1 MDVGTML
8 QSQHEIYGR
17 ISRSVEN
24 LKKMGSS
31 SINLSAI
38 ETRIKIADQLWT
50 KFEAQHDQIRAAY
63 KDKFNDSEYA
73 RSNLFDT
80 AENTYVIQRSTLA
93 EYATQYRVVQV
104 APTPPNEHGSDRTS
118 KTSLPRIKLPQFSG
132 AYADWP
138 SFRDLF
144 MSVIGENASIS
155 DVERFHYLRSC
166 LQGQAEKL
174 IRPLTVTGENY
185 ERAWAILSK
194 HFENK
199 RELIRANFA
208 TFTAVSKM
216 KGETAEELSRIYHAV
231 TTAVNGQE
239 SIGRPIDSNG
249 MDLFNHLVI
258 ELFDPCTRLE
268 WESSTCDSAEPPDHE
283 TLLDF
288 ITKRMLT
295 LNAAK
300 PKSTKVSGEPS
311 RTAKTHFTKHGFDN
325 SRCALCK
332 EKHSVMT
339 CAQFKTKSANERK
352 SFVEASKLC
361 YNCLGNHPVA
371 KCQSSKN
378 CWTCKARHHS
388 MLHDAYV
395 TPQNNEVSALS
406 AVKHAEDR
414 KAVLLATARVLV
426 ADRFGE
432 LHTVRALIDQGS
444 EVSLVS
450 EALVQQLRLRR
461 SNSSVSIIGIGG
473 SLSGAARGKVTLSLT
488 SKVTGAKLSAVAY
501 VLPRLSSY
509 RGATTTRRSH
519 WTHTKDLPLADP
531 EYQSN
536 DQVDLLLGAEICSVI
551 FEDGIRKGGAQA
563 PIAQK
568 TTLGWILSG
577 GCGVTSHHTL
587 RGSFQCTVDDELASL
602 VRRFWEQEAL
612 PPAPTVLTPEEN
624 QCEEFFVRTHERTAT
639 GRYQVRLPFTATPLD
654 LAETR
659 KPAERLLVAMERKGV
674 QDPQFGNLY
683 RTFMQEYAD
692 LKHMELVPEPAVVNG
707 KTRCYLPHHG
717 VLRESS
723 TTTKL
728 RVVFNGSQ
736 RTRSGES
743 LNNQLLVG
751 ANLLPSL
758 ADVLL
763 RWRWHR
769 YVIVADIEKMYRQI
783 LLHPNDRDF
792 QRVLWRQAHTDCIS
806 EFRLNTV
813 TYGLACAPFLAIRT
827 LRQLADDE
835 ELRFPRGAAAL
846 RKDCYVDDVVTGAN
860 TMLDA
865 TALQRELR
873 DLCMAGGFPLRKWAS
888 NCNDVLAGIPLEHRI
903 QKTQHSWENESHSTL
918 GLRWHPRDDQF
929 AFSIQPSV
937 VADFTKR
944 RVLAETARLFDPSGW
959 LAPVIIRAKIL
970 IQSAWI
976 QGLEWDAPL
985 PSADALLW
993 RHFLEE
999 LPQLEHIR
1007 LNRWLRTGSE
1017 DSHVELH
1024 GFADASERGYAA
1036 VVYLRTSTSSSTSIH
1051 LIAAKSKIAP
1061 LKQVTLPR
1069 LELCA
1074 ASLLTNI
1081 THHIRASLNLPT
1093 APVYL
1098 WSDSTVAL
1106 HWIHGHASR
1115 WKTYVANR
1123 ISQIQLL
1130 LPEAR
1135 WRHVPGKENPADCAS
1150 RGISPRELVS
1160 HSLWWTGP
1168 AWLRKDKESWPDRH
1182 LDVDDN
1188 KLPERRATSNV
1199 AEVFKEPELLLQ
1211 FSSLQRLLRVTAWC
1225 FRWKR
1230 RITCRHPPK
1239 DTSPILQ
1246 PDELDD
1252 ALFQWLRVVQSLHYA
1267 AEIANISSNRAVS
1280 HQSSLKNLNP
1290 FLDDKQVLRVGGRL
1304 KHAILSQDERHPMIV
1319 PPASWLTR
1327 LIVDSCHRRTL
1338 HGGVQ
1343 LTLGLIRLRFW
1354 IPRGRAIVKQA
1365 LHRCVTCTRWR
1376 AAVPQP
1382 MMGHL
1387 PQGRVTPGRPFL
1399 HTGVD
1404 YAGPIRIRTTK
1415 GRGHKAYKGFIAV
1428 FVCLCSRAVHLE
1440 AVSDYT
1446 TDAFLAALRRFTA
1459 RRGLCS
1465 DIYSDCGTNFVGA
1478 DRELRS
1484 LFRASS
1490 PDGHRIAQA
1499 TSTNGIRWHFNPP
1512 AAPHFGGLWEAAVKS
1527 TKHHL
1532 RRVIGETTL
1541 TYEELSTFLTQ
1552 VEACLNSRPLQA
1564 LSDDPDDFSALTPG
1578 HLLIGAPLLAVPEPS
1593 LLSKGETTLSR
1604 WQLIQRM
1611 RDHFWERWSRE
1622 YLHGLTARPKWWK
1635 TKESPGVGTLCLL
1648 RSETTPPNRWPLARI
1663 TKLHPGQDGVTRVV
1677 TIRTPTSEFVRPLI
1691 KLVLLPGTADA
1702 LPPDERSAI
1711 SAAEY

>member
-1 MDVGTML
+1 MD
-8 QSQHEIYGR
+8 
-17 ISRSVEN
+17 
-24 LKKMGSS
+24 SS

-50 KFEAQHDQIRAAY
+50 KVEAQHDQIRAAY
-63 KDKFNDSEYA
+63 KDKFNENEYA
-73 RSNLFDT
+73 KSNIFDT

-104 APTPPNEHGSDRTS
+104 APTPPTEHNSDRTS

-138 SFRDLF
+138 SFRHLF
-144 MSVIGENASIS
+144 LSVIGENASIS

-199 RELIRANFA
+199 RELIRSNFA

-216 KGETAEELSRIYHAV
+216 KSETAEELSRIYHAV

-249 MDLFNHLVI
+249 MDLFNHLVV

-268 WESSTCDSAEPPDHE
+268 WESSTCDSSEPPNHE
-283 TLLDF
+283 TLLNF

-300 PKSTKVSGEPS
+300 PMNTKVSGEPS
-311 RTAKTHFTKHGFDN
+311 RTAKSHFTKHGFDGAK
-325 SRCALCK
+325 CALCN

-339 CAQFKTKSANERK
+339 CAKFKAKSANERK
-352 SFVEASKLC
+352 SFVEVNKLC
-361 YNCLGNHPVA
+361 YTCLGNHSVA

-378 CWTCKARHHS
+378 CWTCKAHHS

-395 TPQNNEVSALS
+395 TPKTNEVSSLS
-406 AVKHAEDR
+406 TVNLAEER

-432 LHTVRALIDQGS
+432 LHTIRALIDQGS

-473 SLSGAARGKVTLSLT
+473 SLSGAARGKVTLSVT
-488 SKVTGAKLSAVAY
+488 SRVSGAKLSAIAY
-501 VLPRLSSY
+501 VLPRLFSY
-509 RGATTTRRSH
+509 RGATITRRSY
-519 WTHTKDLPLADP
+519 WSQIKDLPLADP

-536 DQVDLLLGAEICSVI
+536 DPVDLLLGAEICSII
-551 FEDGIRKGGAQA
+551 FEDGIRKGGVQA

-577 GCGVTSHHTL
+577 GCGVTSNHTL
-587 RGSFQCTVDDELASL
+587 RGSFQCTVDHELAHL
-602 VRRFWEQEAL
+602 VRRFWEQEEL
-612 PPAPTVLTPEEN
+612 PPAPAALTPEEKR
-624 QCEEFFVRTHERTAT
+624 CEDIFVRTHERTAN
-639 GRYQVRLPFTATPLD
+639 GRYQVRLPFTSTPFNLT
-654 LAETR
+654 ETR
-659 KPAERLLVAMERKGV
+659 KPAERFLISMERKGV
-674 QDPQFGNLY
+674 QDPQFGKLY
-683 RTFMQEYAD
+683 RTFMREYED
-692 LKHMELVPEPAVVNG
+692 LKHMESVSESSPNNE

-743 LNNQLLVG
+743 LNAQLLVG

-769 YVIVADIEKMYRQI
+769 YAIVADIEKMYCQI
-783 LLHPNDRDF
+783 LIHPNNWDF
-792 QRVLWRQAHTDCIS
+792 QRVLWRHSNTDRVR

-835 ELRFPRGAAAL
+835 ESRFPLGAAAL
-846 RKDCYVDDVVTGAN
+846 RKNCYVDDIVTRAN
-860 TMLDA
+860 TVLDA
-865 TALQRELR
+865 IAMQQELSE
-873 DLCMAGGFPLRKWAS
+873 LCMAGGFPLRKWAS
-888 NCNDVLAGIPLEHRI
+888 NCNDVLLGIPLEHRI
-903 QKTQHSWENESHSTL
+903 QKSLHSWETESHSTL
-918 GLRWHPRDDQF
+918 GLRWHPHDDQF
-929 AFSIQPSV
+929 AFSIHPSSL
-937 VADFTKR
+937 ADFTKR

-959 LAPVIIRAKIL
+959 LAPVIIHAKIL
-970 IQSAWI
+970 IQSAWL

-985 PSADALLW
+985 PNTDTQLW
-993 RHFLEE
+993 RQFLEK
-999 LPQLEHIR
+999 LPQLEQIR
-1007 LNRWLRTGSE
+1007 VKRWLQTGDE
-1017 DSHVELH
+1017 ASHVELY

-1036 VVYLRTSTSSSTSIH
+1036 VVYLRASTSSSTSIH
-1051 LIAAKSKIAP
+1051 LLTAKSKVAP
-1061 LKQVTLPR
+1061 IKQVTLPR

-1074 ASLLTNI
+1074 ASLLTSI
-1081 THHIRASLNLPT
+1081 THRIRASLNLST
-1093 APVYL
+1093 APIYL

-1123 ISQIQLL
+1123 MSQIQLL
-1130 LPEAR
+1130 LPEAQ
-1135 WRHVPGKENPADCAS
+1135 WRHVPGRENPADCAS
-1150 RGISPRELVS
+1150 RGISPRELIG

-1168 AWLRKDKESWPDRH
+1168 AWLLENEGSWPARH

-1199 AEVFKEPELLLQ
+1199 AEVFREHELLLR

-1225 FRWKR
+1225 YRWR
-1230 RITCRHPPK
+1230 RRTSGRQLPR
-1239 DTSPILQ
+1239 DTTSTLQ

-1252 ALFQWLRVVQSLHYA
+1252 ALFRWLRIVQSQHYA
-1267 AEIANISSNRAVS
+1267 TEIANITSNRAVP
-1280 HQSSLKNLNP
+1280 HRSSITNLNP
-1290 FLDDKQVLRVGGRL
+1290 FLDSKQVLRVGRL
-1304 KHAILSQDERHPMIV
+1304 KHAILSQDEHPMIM
-1319 PPASWLTR
+1319 PLASWLTR
-1327 LIVDSCHRRTL
+1327 LIVYQRTL

-1354 IPRGRAIVKQA
+1354 IPSRTSHRQA
-1365 LHRCVTCTRWR
+1365 GSSSMRDVHPLASRCSATHDGQLTTR
-1376 AAVPQP
+1376 PN
-1382 MMGHL
+1382 
-1387 PQGRVTPGRPFL
+1387 
-1399 HTGVD
+1399 
-1404 YAGPIRIRTTK
+1404 
-1415 GRGHKAYKGFIAV
+1415 
-1428 FVCLCSRAVHLE
+1428 
-1440 AVSDYT
+1440 
-1446 TDAFLAALRRFTA
+1446 
-1459 RRGLCS
+1459 
-1465 DIYSDCGTNFVGA
+1465 CGMNFVGA
-1478 DRELRS
+1478 DRELRN

-1490 PDGHRIAQA
+1490 PDGHRIAHA
-1499 TSTNGIRWHFNPP
+1499 ASANGIRWHFNPP

-1552 VEACLNSRPLQA
+1552 MEACLNSRPLQA

-1593 LLSKGETTLSR
+1593 LLNRRETTLSR

-1622 YLHGLTARPKWWK
+1622 HLHGLTSRPKWWK
-1635 TKESPGVGTLCLL
+1635 TKETPGVGTLCLL
-1648 RSETTPPNRWPLARI
+1648 RSEITPPNRWFLARI
-1663 TKLHPGQDGVTRVV
+1663 TKLHSGKDGVIRVV
-1677 TIRTPTSEFVRPLI
+1677 TIRTPTSELVRPLI
-1691 KLVLLPGTADA
+1691 KLVLLPGIADA
-1702 LPPDERSAI
+1702 LPPDESTAI
-1711 SAAEY
+1711 PAAGSQRN